1 MNKKELEG
9 VVFDADGTLFD
20 TERLGYWAWEEAG
33 RQMGCPQAADC
44 YPEVVGRAAGMCW
57 PFCPGSW
64 GPTFLT
70 SPLWSS
76 APG

>member
-44 YPEVVGRAAGMCW
+44 YPC
-57 PFCPGSW
+57 
-64 GPTFLT
+64 LLYT
-70 SPLWSS
+70 SPS
-76 APG
+76 PRD

>member
-33 RQMGCPQAADC
+33 RQMVALRRQTAIQ
-44 YPEVVGRAAGMCW
+44 R
-57 PFCPGSW
+57 
-64 GPTFLT
+64 
-70 SPLWSS
+70 
-76 APG
+76 